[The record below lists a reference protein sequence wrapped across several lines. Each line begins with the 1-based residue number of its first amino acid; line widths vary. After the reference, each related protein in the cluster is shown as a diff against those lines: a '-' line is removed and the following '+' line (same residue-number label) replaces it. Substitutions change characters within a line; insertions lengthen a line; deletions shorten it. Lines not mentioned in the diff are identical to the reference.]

1 MIFYLP
7 ILLHNEVQMLIKILR
22 KQLRAE
28 LELGPSL
35 FLLSRLV
42 SRAGRGQ
49 SGRSA
54 TRRITLDTGHRS
66 HFYTDHTTFTST
78 LTRHKCPV
86 HNSALQQGC
95 KSVSPCLV

>member
-28 LELGPSL
+28 LGPSSL

-54 TRRITLDTGHRS
+54 TRRITPDAGHGS

>member
-1 MIFYLP
+1 MKATLFEAKSMIFHLP

-28 LELGPSL
+28 LGPSFL

-54 TRRITLDTGHRS
+54 TRRITPGTGH
-66 HFYTDHTTFTST
+66 T
-78 LTRHKCPV
+78 LTLTILLLHLR
-86 HNSALQQGC
+86 
-95 KSVSPCLV
+95 